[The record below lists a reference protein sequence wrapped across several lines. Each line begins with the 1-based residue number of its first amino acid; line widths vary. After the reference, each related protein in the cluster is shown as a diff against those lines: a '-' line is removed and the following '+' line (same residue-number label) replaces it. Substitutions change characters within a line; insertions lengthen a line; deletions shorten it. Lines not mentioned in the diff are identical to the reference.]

1 MNLKTNFCRFMV
13 LAVFLICGLCPAD
26 AQENKKF
33 RVLVVFSYENS
44 HPFTGDYKEGIESVL
59 GTVCEI
65 RYFFMNTKMNFNGG
79 PEKAK
84 EAFAVYEEF
93 QPDGVIVADDD
104 AQAMFVVPYL
114 KDRVKTPVIFCGV
127 NAEPEKYGYPASNI
141 TGILERLHIRESIS
155 LVQQLIPS
163 AKHIGFL
170 MKESPLAVFV
180 TAQTEKEADT
190 YSAVSAGVS
199 YPKTLKEA
207 LAMAEEFKKTCDMLY
222 ASGLEGLLGEDGN
235 PLTEKEMYKTVVKA
249 FGKPVIGSNAY
260 QVRLGALCS
269 VVQRMQ
275 EQGEV
280 AARMLLK
287 AMQGTPISEIPITR
301 NLEGKRVLNVSV
313 LKKLGIK
320 PQAEVLTK
328 TEFVTAEE

>member
-1 MNLKTNFCRFMV
+1 MKLKTIFCSFMAM
-13 LAVFLICGLCPAD
+13 AVFLTCGVYPAE
-26 AQENKKF
+26 AQESKKF
-33 RVLVVFSYENS
+33 KVLVVFSYEDS
-44 HPFTGDYKEGIESVL
+44 HPFTGDYKEGIEPVL

-84 EAFAVYEEF
+84 EAFAAYQEF

-127 NAEPEKYGYPASNI
+127 NAEPERYGYPAPNI
-141 TGILERLHIRESIS
+141 SGILERLHIRESIS

-163 AKHIGFL
+163 AKTIGFL
-170 MKESPLAVFV
+170 LKESPLAVFV
-180 TAQTEKEADT
+180 SAQTEKEADT
-190 YSAVSAGVS
+190 YSAISAGVR

-222 ASGLEGLLGEDGN
+222 ASGLEGLLGEDGK
-235 PLTEKEMYKTVVKA
+235 PLTEKEMYKTIVNA
-249 FGKPVIGSNAY
+249 FGKPVIGSNEY

-280 AARMLLK
+280 AAQMLLK
-287 AMQGTPISEIPITR
+287 AMQGTPVSQIPITT
-301 NLEGKRVLNVSV
+301 NQNGKRVLNISV
-313 LKKLGIK
+313 LKELGIK

-328 TEFVTAEE
+328 TEFVKTEE

>member
-1 MNLKTNFCRFMV
+1 MNLKANFYRFMAVAVFLTCGLHPAEAQESKKFKV
-13 LAVFLICGLCPAD
+13 LAVF
-26 AQENKKF
+26 
-33 RVLVVFSYENS
+33 SYEES
-44 HPFTGDYKEGIESVL
+44 HPFTADYKEGIEPVL
-59 GTVCEI
+59 GNDCEI
-65 RYFFMNTKMNFNGG
+65 RYFFMQTKMNFDGG

-84 EAFAVYEEF
+84 QAFALYQEF
-93 QPDGVIVADDD
+93 QPDGVIIADDD

-114 KDRVKTPVIFCGV
+114 KDSVKTPVIFCGV

-180 TAQTEKEADT
+180 TAQMDKEADT
-190 YSAVSAGVS
+190 YSAISAGVR

-207 LAMAEEFKKTCDMLY
+207 LAMAEEFKTSCDMLY
-222 ASGLEGLLGEDGN
+222 ATGLEGLLGEDGK
-235 PLTEKEMYKTVVKA
+235 PLKEKKMYKTVIRA

-280 AARMLLK
+280 AAQMLLK
-287 AMQGTPISEIPITR
+287 AMQGTPVSQIPITR
-301 NLEGKRVLNVSV
+301 NQEGKRVLNVSV
-313 LKKLGIK
+313 LKELGIK

-328 TEFVTAEE
+328 TEFVKTEE